1 MTNLACGV
9 KPAQKQRKKV
19 VPKARGDVLEIGFG
33 SGLNLPI
40 YDNDRVRRVWGL
52 EPSGGMR
59 RLASKRLAGGCNMHR
74 DIPAL
79 LDESGFALE
88 DDNRS
93 HIPGLC
99 VLSYDYWGSARI
111 R

>member
-1 MTNLACGV
+1 
-9 KPAQKQRKKV
+9 
-19 VPKARGDVLEIGFG
+19 
-33 SGLNLPI
+33 
-40 YDNDRVRRVWGL
+40 
-52 EPSGGMR
+52 
-59 RLASKRLAGGCNMHR
+59 MHC

-99 VLSYDYWGSARI
+99 VLSYNYWGSARI